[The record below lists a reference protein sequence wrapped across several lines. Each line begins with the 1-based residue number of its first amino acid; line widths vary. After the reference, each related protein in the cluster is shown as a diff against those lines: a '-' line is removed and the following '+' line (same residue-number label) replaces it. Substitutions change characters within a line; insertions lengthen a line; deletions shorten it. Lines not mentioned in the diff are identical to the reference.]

1 MTAYMYNEDNV
12 SDGLQMTVRL
22 QFNFMFLLFGLFACL
37 PGLVSL
43 VVRIRQLLNAWIR
56 LFNHSFAG
64 SSRNLI
70 KRLYRHIRYVIHYEL
85 IYKFNN

>member
-1 MTAYMYNEDNV
+1 MIAYMYNEDNV

-43 VVRIRQLLNAWIR
+43 VVTIGQLLNAWI
-56 LFNHSFAG
+56 LSFYNSFAG

-70 KRLYRHIRYVIHYEL
+70 KRLYRHIRYIIHYEL
-85 IYKFNN
+85 IYEFND